1 MKKSHVVLL
10 SAVLVGFSTFAQEV
24 ALESKDFSTEAK
36 EHPVTPV
43 MVSIADPLQLPAQQV
58 DDVTWNVSAFRWNLF
73 YANCHEMTG
82 FDLGLVAR
90 TGDKMTGFALET
102 VNWVNTDLKGAQ
114 IGFLGNV
121 VLNDA
126 VGFQLGGLGN
136 YVHGSFKGCQIA
148 PFNFNGT
155 FDGFQ
160 LGAFNWNKGV
170 STAFEL
176 GLANINVSELHGWS
190 WGAVNYTERLY
201 GLQLGV
207 VNVVGDM
214 GHGVQIGVFNGAARF
229 QGVQIG
235 VLNIIPAAPVPV
247 LPFVNGNF

>member
-24 ALESKDFSTEAK
+24 ALGSKDFSTEAK
-36 EHPVTPV
+36 EHPVSPV

-155 FDGFQ
+155 FFRYHNTNSSVQ
-160 LGAFNWNKGV
+160 LEQG
-170 STAFEL
+170 
-176 GLANINVSELHGWS
+176 
-190 WGAVNYTERLY
+190 R
-201 GLQLGV
+201 Q
-207 VNVVGDM
+207 
-214 GHGVQIGVFNGAARF
+214 HGVRARSC
-229 QGVQIG
+229 QHQRE
-235 VLNIIPAAPVPV
+235 
-247 LPFVNGNF
+247 